1 MEKVP
6 GKYRVWSVFMFSL
19 AGLYILFSIVFLIG
33 MGGISA
39 TSYVY
44 FNSYNDQNTY
54 NQVVIVVY
62 LIYIMVYG
70 FAAFTN
76 IHGGIALRREV
87 IRGKGVYIFYGVLNI
102 LGAVFNVSS
111 TIIYL
116 LNNLYGN
123 LATLL
128 LLLIMLTANIL
139 TAVMMFSK
147 ITRKE
152 KTSAHSGIRGCICFL
167 SGEYAG
173 NDVNLLQGQRLV
185 LGSDMTQVNLV
196 LHHMKIS
203 PYHCMIEYDG
213 LNGTY
218 RVADYSV
225 TGTFVNGGRL
235 ETGMIYPVSANSMVD
250 LADGEIRLKLL

>member
-1 MEKVP
+1 MEKVE
-6 GKYRVWSVFMFSL
+6 GKYRVWSVFMFCF
-19 AGLYILFSIVFLIG
+19 AGLYILFGIIILGTAAV
-33 MGGISA
+33 ISA
-39 TSYVY
+39 DPVSYFGLY
-44 FNSYNDQNTY
+44 SYKNTY
-54 NQVVIVVY
+54 VQILIVVLLLCC
-62 LIYIMVYG
+62 LIYG
-70 FAAFTN
+70 FAAFMN

-87 IRGKGVYIFYGVLNI
+87 IRGKGLYIFYGVMSI
-102 LGAVFNVSS
+102 LGAVFNLCSLIACLVNNPLNMPG
-111 TIIYL
+111 TLFL
-116 LNNLYGN
+116 LFL
-123 LATLL
+123 
-128 LLLIMLTANIL
+128 MLPSNIL
-139 TAVMMFSK
+139 TAIMMFSK
-147 ITRKE
+147 IAEKE
-152 KTSAHSGIRGCICFL
+152 KTQAHSGMRGCICFL

-173 NDVNLLQGQRLV
+173 NNMNLLQGQRLV

-213 LNGTY
+213 INGTY